1 MKAEIIANQYFKIGE
16 IDKRIYGSF
25 IEHLGRA
32 VYGGIYEPDHE
43 TADDMGFRQDVL
55 SVIKEMEIPMIR
67 YPGGNFVSGYHWEDG
82 TGDKTKRPRRMEL
95 AWSSIET
102 NEVGLDEFQEWAK
115 RADTDIMMAVNLG
128 TRGPEEAGQ
137 VVEYC
142 NAVTDTYYANMRR
155 ANGFEEPFSIQTWCL
170 GNEMDGP
177 WQIGHKTATEY
188 ARTAC
193 EAAKIMKWIDPSI
206 ELVAC
211 GSSHQ
216 NMPTFGNWEE
226 TVLRECYDHIDYLS
240 MHEYYGN
247 PNDDLARYLACSMDM
262 DDFIKKVGSI
272 CDKIKQEK
280 KSEKDIYLSFD
291 EWNIWFHS
299 QEQDKKQER
308 WQIAPPLLEDIYTM
322 EDALAVGCL
331 LNTLINNSDRVKI
344 ACLAQLVN
352 VIAPIMTENGGG
364 MWLQTIFYPFMYA
377 SRYGRGEALQTTV
390 ECQTYQAGDRKEIPY
405 VDTSIVYSKEKKELT
420 VFLVN
425 RNLEEELCVSL
436 ELEGFGKLTP
446 IEHMVLNHE
455 DKKATN
461 SPEHPDEVKP
471 YPGSEVK
478 ENMVTL
484 EPHSYNIV
492 RFYTEQ

>member
-1 MKAEIIANQYFKIGE
+1 MKSVIKADKEKQISA
-16 IDKRIYGSF
+16 IDKRLYSSF

-32 VYGGIYEPDHE
+32 VYHGIYEPGHE

-55 SVIKEMEIPMIR
+55 KVIREMNISMVR

-82 TGDKTKRPRRMEL
+82 TGPKEKRPKKMEL
-95 AWSSIET
+95 AWSSVET
-102 NEVGLDEFQEWAK
+102 NEVGIDEFQEWAK
-115 RADTDIMMAVNLG
+115 RVGTDIMMAVNLG
-128 TRGPEEAGQ
+128 TRGPEEAGN

-142 NAVTDTYYANMRR
+142 NSVTDTYYANMRR
-155 ANGFEEPFSIQTWCL
+155 ANGFEKPFGIHTWCL

-193 EAAKIMKWIDPSI
+193 EAAKIMKWVDDSI

-216 NMPTFGNWEE
+216 NMPTFGEWEE
-226 TVLRECYDHIDYLS
+226 TVLREAYDHIDYLS

-247 PNDDLARYLACSMDM
+247 PDDDTKKYLSCSMDM
-262 DDFIKKVGSI
+262 DNFIKKVGAI
-272 CDKIKQEK
+272 CDKIKKEK
-280 KSEKDIYLSFD
+280 ESDKDIYLSFD

-299 QEQDKKQER
+299 QEQDKKQEK

-352 VIAPIMTENGGG
+352 VIAPIMTVNGGK

-377 SRYGRGEALQTTV
+377 CRYGQGVALKADV
-390 ECQTYQAGDRKEIPY
+390 ECGTYAAGKRDAIPY
-405 VDTSIVYSKEKKELT
+405 VDSSVVWNEEKKELT
-420 VFLVN
+420 VFAVN
-425 RNLEEELCVSL
+425 RNMDETAEVSL
-436 ELEGFGKLTP
+436 DFEGFGELTLA
-446 IEHMVLNHE
+446 EHMVLNN
-455 DKKATN
+455 DDMKAVN
-461 SPEHPDEVKP
+461 SPENPENVVPKKGTGVKD
-471 YPGSEVK
+471 GV
-478 ENMVTL
+478 VTL

-492 RFYTEQ
+492 RFYTK